1 MIEYSNE
8 FILKSTK
15 IVIKQGCVITYKLQQ
30 KERMSTHIA
39 ILLFLS
45 IALSTL
51 TVFTENYAF
60 TQLLLWLCVLLALAL
75 CLNLYRISLTF
86 HHQNIVFDALLHTTP
101 NGVVSYIL
109 DDNLTILYA
118 NEGFYKIIGYNP
130 EEVRTTFNSSGLA
143 FAGTHELFETLS
155 LINPDEA
162 PINFSL
168 EFSLIKK
175 DGTTVWINASCYRRN
190 KYRNKNIVSYF
201 MSDITKQKLQEQKYN
216 EEKTQQTITNEL
228 TNDIIFEY
236 DIASDTMV
244 HSRTSSTSKFNP
256 PVINHYSD
264 FIKTPGYI
272 EPNSLEAVFSAFRQA
287 VQGQCIHQL
296 EFQVLTDANT
306 YNWIC
311 LNSKTLCNEFGRPLK
326 IIGKFNNI
334 DAQKKAI
341 FQLQNKA
348 YHDPLTNL
356 YNKGITESLINQSLM
371 TLSLLAEEHFALM
384 VIDLDDFKNINDSF
398 GHLVGD
404 EVLQTVA
411 THLTDNFSSDTVIGR
426 IGGDEF
432 VVFLKHLSTP
442 AEVFKKAQIISN
454 SISQIKP
461 SHKEYPIS
469 ASIGIA
475 LAPQNGLTY
484 KDLFKSADDA
494 LYSTKNNGK
503 NHFVI
508 APQKCSAAT

>member
-1 MIEYSNE
+1 V
-8 FILKSTK
+8 F
-15 IVIKQGCVITYKLQQ
+15 ITYKLQK
-30 KERMSTHIA
+30 KERMSTRIA

-60 TQLLLWLCVLLALAL
+60 TQILLWLSIFLALAL

-118 NEGFYKIIGYNP
+118 NEGFYEIIGYTP
-130 EEVRTTFNSSGLA
+130 EEVRSTFNSSGLA
-143 FAGTHELFETLS
+143 FAGAHELFETIS
-155 LINPDEA
+155 LANTDDN

-175 DGTTVWINASCYRRN
+175 DGSTVWINASCYRRN
-190 KYRNKNIVSYF
+190 KYHNKNTISYF

-236 DIASDTMV
+236 DIATDTMV
-244 HSRTSSTSKFNP
+244 HSKSSSTSKFNP
-256 PVINHYSD
+256 PVIKNYSS
-264 FIKTPGYI
+264 FIKTPGYL
-272 EPNSLEAVFSAFRQA
+272 EADSKEAVFSAFRQV

-296 EFQVLTDANT
+296 EFQALTDTNT
-306 YNWIC
+306 YSWVC
-311 LNSKTLCNEFGRPLK
+311 LNSKTLCNEFGQPLK

-334 DAQKKAI
+334 DVQKKAI
-341 FQLQNKA
+341 VQLQNKA

-404 EVLQTVA
+404 EVLQSVA
-411 THLTDNFSSDTVIGR
+411 SQLNQHFPSESIIGR

-442 AEVFKKAQIISN
+442 AEVFKQAQIISD
-454 SISQIKP
+454 SISKLKP
-461 SHKEYPIS
+461 SQKDYLIS